1 MCNLLLPGLDTTITS
16 SLSAPAT
23 EFTELSSRKTSNV
36 SSFFQSQLS
45 KSSWLSSSNPYE
57 DTLLQTKDEQTD
69 RWEFPRHHLKFYG
82 ILGESSKYQYSKY
95 YTFLDNLESIFPA
108 GEGCFGQVWKCEALN
123 IDGRKGTTMVAV
135 KTLKESANAKE
146 REDLVTVQ
154 TMF

>member
-1 MCNLLLPGLDTTITS
+1 MGVLISCRNKLRRQCGCAKGGKQEADESGDIRGEISSDVQIHCKFLGAQVCNLLLPGLDTTITS

-82 ILGESSKYQYSKY
+82 ILGES
-95 YTFLDNLESIFPA
+95 LNLQA
-108 GEGCFGQVWKCEALN
+108 
-123 IDGRKGTTMVAV
+123 
-135 KTLKESANAKE
+135 
-146 REDLVTVQ
+146 
-154 TMF
+154 

>member
-1 MCNLLLPGLDTTITS
+1 MSNLLLAGLDTTITS

-82 ILGESSKYQYSKY
+82 ILGES
-95 YTFLDNLESIFPA
+95 LNLQA
-108 GEGCFGQVWKCEALN
+108 
-123 IDGRKGTTMVAV
+123 
-135 KTLKESANAKE
+135 
-146 REDLVTVQ
+146 
-154 TMF
+154 

>member
-1 MCNLLLPGLDTTITS
+1 MGVLISCRNKLRRQCGCAKGGKQEADESGDIRGEIIRCANSLQNLACAMPLLLPGLDTTITS

-82 ILGESSKYQYSKY
+82 ILGE
-95 YTFLDNLESIFPA
+95 F
-108 GEGCFGQVWKCEALN
+108 
-123 IDGRKGTTMVAV
+123 
-135 KTLKESANAKE
+135 
-146 REDLVTVQ
+146 
-154 TMF
+154 

>member
-1 MCNLLLPGLDTTITS
+1 MAAPRAASRRPTSPETSEVRYCQIRKVSLNLILCKYLDVSNLLLPGLDTTITS

-82 ILGESSKYQYSKY
+82 ILGES
-95 YTFLDNLESIFPA
+95 LNLQA
-108 GEGCFGQVWKCEALN
+108 
-123 IDGRKGTTMVAV
+123 
-135 KTLKESANAKE
+135 
-146 REDLVTVQ
+146 
-154 TMF
+154 